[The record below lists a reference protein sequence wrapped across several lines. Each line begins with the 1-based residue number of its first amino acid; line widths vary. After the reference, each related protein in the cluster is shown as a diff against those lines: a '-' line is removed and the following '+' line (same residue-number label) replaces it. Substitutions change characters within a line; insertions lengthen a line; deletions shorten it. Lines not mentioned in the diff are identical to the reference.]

1 MADPT
6 KPPKGFLIAALV
18 FLLVWLAGCGVGCG
32 GLIVGV
38 KNLVDNASD
47 AETAAVGE
55 PFEFTANDSQA
66 AIFTSSSATRCQVL
80 GPDGPVSVESPDGA
94 SGSFESGGRDFEL
107 DFTFDT
113 DDGASYDVDC
123 VGPQGSEFVVIGFSL
138 GFLAFLSAAGIGAVG
153 FVLGVI
159 FLIIG
164 LVRRSRWR
172 KEQSS
177 MQFPATI
184 PPGYG
189 QAPPPGYG
197 QAPAGQVPPPVQASP
212 PGGYGAPAAPAD
224 QPPPYAPPPP
234 PGGYPPP
241 PPSGTPPP
249 PTAPPPPAPP
259 PAPDEGSGGS
269 PST

>member
-55 PFEFTANDSQA
+55 PFEFRANDSQA
-66 AIFTSSSATRCQVL
+66 AIFTSSSATRCQVV
-80 GPDGPVSVESPDGA
+80 GPDGPVSVDTPEGA

-113 DDGASYDVDC
+113 DDGASYEVDC

-138 GFLAFLSAAGIGAVG
+138 GFLAFLSAAAVG
-153 FVLGVI
+153 LVGFLLGVI

-189 QAPPPGYG
+189 QAAPPGYG
-197 QAPAGQVPPPVQASP
+197 QAPAGQAPQAPPPGSYAP
-212 PGGYGAPAAPAD
+212 PPAPAD

-241 PPSGTPPP
+241 PPSPGAPPP
-249 PTAPPPPAPP
+249 PTAPPPAPDDGSGAPP
-259 PAPDEGSGGS
+259 
-269 PST
+269 ST

>member
-18 FLLVWLAGCGVGCG
+18 FLLVWLVGCGVGCG

-38 KNLVDNASD
+38 KNLVDNASN
-47 AETAAVGE
+47 AETSAVGE
-55 PFEFTANDSQA
+55 PFEVRADDSHA
-66 AIFTSSSATRCQVL
+66 AIFTSSSATRCQVD
-80 GPDGPVSVESPDGA
+80 GPDGPVSVDTPEGA
-94 SGSFESGGRDFEL
+94 RGSFESGGRDFEL

-113 DDGASYDVDC
+113 DDGTSYTVDC
-123 VGPQGSEFVVIGFSL
+123 AGPQGSEFVVIGFSL
-138 GFLAFLSAAGIGAVG
+138 GFLAFLSAAGVGLVG
-153 FVLGVI
+153 FILGVI

-172 KEQSS
+172 KQQTS

-184 PPGYG
+184 PAGYE
-189 QAPPPGYG
+189 QVPPPGYG
-197 QAPAGQVPPPVQASP
+197 QAPAGQAPQAPP
-212 PGGYGAPAAPAD
+212 PGGYAPPPAPAD

-241 PPSGTPPP
+241 PPSPG
-249 PTAPPPPAPP
+249 APPPPAPP
-259 PAPDEGSGGS
+259 PQGPDGGSGGS